1 MSHDERDLVLRLREG
16 DDAAYEEVI
25 RRHGPMLVGVASRLL
40 RDPDDA
46 LDCFQEAMLRA
57 FEKIDS
63 FDGRSKISTWLY
75 RIVVNTCLMRLRAS
89 KARPLVSIEELLPV
103 FDSNDC
109 RIESLIQP
117 PPAETLLE
125 REETRG
131 VVRAAV
137 DSLPD
142 SYRTVLVLR
151 DFEELSTAEVAD
163 LLGIEPNN
171 VKVRLHR
178 ARAALKKLLE
188 PLWELDSE
196 LVPQI
201 PEAGGDLE

>member
-1 MSHDERDLVLRLREG
+1 MRHDERDLILRMREG

-25 RRHGPMLVGVASRLL
+25 RRHGPMLVSVARRLL

-57 FEKIDS
+57 FEKLDS
-63 FDGRSKISTWLY
+63 FDGRSRLSTWLY
-75 RIVVNTCLMRLRAS
+75 RIVVNTCLMRLRAA

-117 PPAETLLE
+117 PLAETLLE
-125 REETRG
+125 REETRR

-142 SYRTVLVLR
+142 AYRTILVLR
-151 DFEELSTAEVAD
+151 DFEELSTAEVAE

-188 PLWELDSE
+188 PLWELNSE
-196 LVPQI
+196 LVP
-201 PEAGGDLE
+201 EVLAFGGDLE